1 MDIEF
6 SGLRNRIMKTKIS
19 QRGLC
24 GNRWNTL
31 LLSSISSLMLAQSLF
46 LNTKQTIGEFNE
58 FFQELCGISWQSRS
72 RYTRK
77 FENLL
82 CLYCKHHC
90 IENLKGLLREIMQPE
105 LLIFMLLFLSQS
117 ETDEQHIQN
126 VF

>member
-19 QRGLC
+19 QRGLY

-31 LLSSISSLMLAQSLF
+31 LLSSISSLMLAL

-58 FFQELCGISWQSRS
+58 FFQELCRISWQSRS

-90 IENLKGLLREIMQPE
+90 IENLTGLLREIMQPE

-117 ETDEQHIQN
+117 ETDEHHIQN